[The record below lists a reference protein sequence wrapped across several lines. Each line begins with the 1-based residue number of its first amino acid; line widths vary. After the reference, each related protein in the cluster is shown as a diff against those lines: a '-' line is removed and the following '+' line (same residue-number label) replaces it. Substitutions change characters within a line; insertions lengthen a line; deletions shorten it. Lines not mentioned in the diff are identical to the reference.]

1 MLGIKSAKNVKDAKA
16 TANACLNAM
25 ANFKY
30 NSRRESYL
38 SRRRESDCCRR
49 RESDCNCPNKCCN
62 RYWSLMSCHQIL
74 QVSTFF
80 KVFLILYICS
90 FLIFLAFYRLL
101 TMSYDCTF
109 PGFNQ
114 THFYFPKTKLI
125 NPVPIG
131 IKNYSKRRLTQQLLN
146 LFKLDRYCLI
156 TTILSTSIP

>member
-109 PGFNQ
+109 PGFFAHLSITKPSMRIDQIPLCLNS
-114 THFYFPKTKLI
+114 HFFHPKTIENTKFYSAKLHA
-125 NPVPIG
+125 
-131 IKNYSKRRLTQQLLN
+131 S
-146 LFKLDRYCLI
+146 FDF
-156 TTILSTSIP
+156 